1 MSRERRPTGSEIWGS
16 LVGGGTGAVALF
28 ALTVAVGRFSSGEA
42 LRLIESITPAVR
54 FLGVGVV
61 TASITVLGLL
71 LTLLGLSLNSEY
83 QFKPR
88 FYRRVG
94 HITTLSV
101 IGLVTAVAMLLAA
114 TVPVGEVDEARFYDA
129 YYYVLASGISVLGG
143 VTISMGLMIGATL
156 RGLVRIGRPEST
168 SDLLDLPEG
177 TDSEG

>member
-1 MSRERRPTGSEIWGS
+1 MGSEIWGP

-28 ALTVAVGRFSSGEA
+28 ALTVAVGRFSSDAA
-42 LRLIESITPAVR
+42 LRLIETVTPAVR

-83 QFKPR
+83 RFKPR

-101 IGLVTAVAMLLAA
+101 VGLVTAVAMLLAA
-114 TVPVGEVDEARFYDA
+114 TVPVGEVDEVTRFYDA

-156 RGLVRIGRPEST
+156 RGLVRIGHPDST
-168 SDLLDLPEG
+168 SDLLDGEG
-177 TDSEG
+177 